1 MKQHKIYIIKW
12 RNYMK
17 ACHKKMDWSK
27 RFIEWSVFCKKN
39 LRFRIVMLLSN
50 LCDYSN
56 ANIVAKGTIDLRA
69 AANKNDKDGKDVV
82 FKNSGPFT

>member
-1 MKQHKIYIIKW
+1 
-12 RNYMK
+12 
-17 ACHKKMDWSK
+17 
-27 RFIEWSVFCKKN
+27 
-39 LRFRIVMLLSN
+39 MLLSN

-56 ANIVAKGTIDLRA
+56 ANIVAKGAIDLRA

>member
-1 MKQHKIYIIKW
+1 
-12 RNYMK
+12 MK

-39 LRFRIVMLLSN
+39 LRFTIVMLLSN